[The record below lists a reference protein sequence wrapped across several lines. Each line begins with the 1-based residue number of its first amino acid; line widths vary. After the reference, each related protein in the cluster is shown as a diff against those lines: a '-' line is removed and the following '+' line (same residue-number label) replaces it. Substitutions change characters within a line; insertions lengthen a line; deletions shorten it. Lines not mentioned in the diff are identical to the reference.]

1 MALQTGYNLA
11 GWESTFIKKGISA
24 TSAKI
29 YAQTF
34 SSEEI
39 TRDSL
44 HMLDHTML
52 KELGIKTMGD
62 VLAIHK
68 LTKEPLVSPASHMKQ
83 PTAKL
88 PQLVLEM
95 TTQFRKF
102 RIA

>member
-1 MALQTGYNLA
+1 MVLQAGTDLA
-11 GWESTFIKKGISA
+11 RWESTSIEVGIPVA
-24 TSAKI
+24 SAKT

-52 KELGIKTMGD
+52 KELDIRTMGD
-62 VLAIHK
+62 MLAMLK
-68 LTKEPLVSPASHMKQ
+68 LTKESPVSLQPLASHAKP

-88 PQLVLEM
+88 PQLKDEPKQ
-95 TTQFRKF
+95 TPS
-102 RIA
+102 